1 MTATKPGSW
10 THLNLYEY
18 FYALTKPLL
27 LLGDCHKAWLIDLG
41 LAVDLEAQDPATI
54 KVAGT
59 MNYMPPEALR
69 NSLSTAWDMW
79 ALGTILYEVNLTP
92 KP

>member
-1 MTATKPGSW
+1 MCAANSTS
-10 THLNLYEY
+10 
-18 FYALTKPLL
+18 L

-69 NSLSTAWDMW
+69 NVEPTSRLSTAWDMW
-79 ALGTILYEVNLTP
+79 ALGTILYEVNLAP